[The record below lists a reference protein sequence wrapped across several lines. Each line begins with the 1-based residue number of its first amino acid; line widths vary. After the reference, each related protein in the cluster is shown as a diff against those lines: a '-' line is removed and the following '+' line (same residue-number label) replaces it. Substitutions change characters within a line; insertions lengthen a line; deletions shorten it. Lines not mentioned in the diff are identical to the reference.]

1 VSPSL
6 FRSFGSLHR
15 WLTVIVA
22 AIGLVGFFLPNAHYA
37 RAQGP
42 VPQARDTLSAEQVVE
57 RVLADNPEG
66 RIARTDAAIAA
77 NDAAAS
83 TAGLLPTLSA
93 QAGYSGTLGNT
104 QQEFI
109 SGETVNR
116 TGAQSTSLNASA
128 ELRWTLFD
136 GLGRFATL
144 NRLQSEAQ
152 RQAARA
158 RDQVDALL
166 AEALVTYY
174 AVARQQQELS
184 VRRTAVDLSRER
196 LRIARLRREVGTASD
211 LEVRRALVDLNADSA
226 AVLRQRADLTATK
239 ATLNRLLG
247 RPDAPETF
255 AVTDSVAIDEALSM
269 AGLRSTA
276 MARNPALQAAK
287 ANLQAARQERRA
299 LVSDYLPQVDA
310 TVGYGYS
317 RLTAESGFLQFS
329 QSTDLT
335 YGLSVTFDL
344 FSGLNRPRRVR
355 NADLRTRTAEL
366 AIDDIQTRVR
376 TRLTRAFERYQ
387 SRLRLVEL
395 ERENLAA
402 ARQNVDAALEQF
414 RAGTITSLELREV
427 QEQRVQ
433 AESRLL
439 TAQFEAKQA
448 EVELLQ
454 ISGRLRARSP

>member
-1 VSPSL
+1 
-6 FRSFGSLHR
+6 
-15 WLTVIVA
+15 
-22 AIGLVGFFLPNAHYA
+22 
-37 RAQGP
+37 
-42 VPQARDTLSAEQVVE
+42 
-57 RVLADNPEG
+57 
-66 RIARTDAAIAA
+66 
-77 NDAAAS
+77 
-83 TAGLLPTLSA
+83 
-93 QAGYSGTLGNT
+93 
-104 QQEFI
+104 
-109 SGETVNR
+109 
-116 TGAQSTSLNASA
+116 
-128 ELRWTLFD
+128 
-136 GLGRFATL
+136 
-144 NRLQSEAQ
+144 
-152 RQAARA
+152 
-158 RDQVDALL
+158 
-166 AEALVTYY
+166 
-174 AVARQQQELS
+174 
-184 VRRTAVDLSRER
+184 
-196 LRIARLRREVGTASD
+196 
-211 LEVRRALVDLNADSA
+211 
-226 AVLRQRADLTATK
+226 
-239 ATLNRLLG
+239 
-247 RPDAPETF
+247 
-255 AVTDSVAIDEALSM
+255 
-269 AGLRSTA
+269 